1 MAKASPDSSPSLT
14 PCPTE
19 DSHDGIGTEPNP
31 FKVPE
36 DNNIFLMRNAEKTRR
51 KQEYQKELHLP
62 VHEKKTY
69 TGRMRARKSELRMK
83 LREGLG
89 EEEEEEEE
97 ESKANHTHT
106 TAQLLQD
113 TPACKM
119 IMIKDRNI
127 EKESIREFISKK
139 REMFYLE
146 HALTVKREEMAQL
159 EEVASREEKK
169 LMRAEKLL
177 EDDAVLFDS
186 FLKENDKNSVEAIK
200 IAEQETK
207 AKLEK
212 VAEIK
217 RITAKMVAIKS
228 DISKYED
235 TLQEYKLY
243 KDFLFKLSPLEWQEK
258 QREKNRRSPKPTSA
272 VDKRESEV
280 KSRETDRG
288 KKTPQSDRRKEKRSS
303 VGSRELPPVREG
315 RAPSRYSVKSTPQS
329 GRMYAEYTNMD
340 MNDFPC
346 AEEPELYFTEP
357 QQLLDLLSELEEQ
370 NLSLIQNMQETEEG
384 LEEFRQTME
393 QTRKNTE
400 HEADQL
406 KQQIEVMTGTIERE
420 KERTAELE
428 LKARL
433 FNFGKYK
440 AEEDDTLYALT
451 RKVEEVYRSCVG
463 DSEANL
469 SSLQMLTAIEGRL
482 GELLENVEMIPGD
495 RLAIAERAKE
505 KERRLSRMRDEKIYL
520 QKQHQEER
528 MKKAM
533 ERAQAEIKRTS
544 GRKLMPRSQPPVRK
558 LKNNQHDDIADKEKE
573 EHMYF
578 FT

>member
-1 MAKASPDSSPSLT
+1 MLSSVS
-14 PCPTE
+14 
-19 DSHDGIGTEPNP
+19 SNQKKSRDGIRTEPNP
-31 FKVPE
+31 FKMPE
-36 DNNIFLMRNAEKTRR
+36 DSNIFLLKNAEKAKR
-51 KQEYQKELHLP
+51 KQEYQKELSLP

-69 TGRMRARKSELRMK
+69 AGRMRARQAELRK
-83 LREGLG
+83 KVRDGLED
-89 EEEEEEEE
+89 EEEEK
-97 ESKANHTHT
+97 STTSRTHT
-106 TAQLLQD
+106 NGQLLQD
-113 TPACKM
+113 TPACKV

-146 HALTVKREEMAQL
+146 HALAVKREEIEQL

-169 LMRAEKLL
+169 LMRAEKML
-177 EDDAVLFDS
+177 EDDTMLFDS

-200 IAEQETK
+200 TAEQETK

-212 VAEIK
+212 MAEIK

-235 TLQEYKLY
+235 ILQEYKLY

-258 QREKNRRSPKPTSA
+258 QKEKNRRSPKPTSA
-272 VDKRESEV
+272 IDMTEREG
-280 KSRETDRG
+280 KSRETERG
-288 KKTPQSDRRKEKRSS
+288 KRTPQSDRCREKRSS
-303 VGSRELPPVREG
+303 VASRELPPVRE
-315 RAPSRYSVKSTPQS
+315 RKAPSRSSIKSAPQS
-329 GRMYAEYTNMD
+329 GKTSASETDSSEYE
-340 MNDFPC
+340 
-346 AEEPELYFTEP
+346 EEPELYFTEP

-370 NLSLIQNMQETEEG
+370 NLSLIQNSQETEEG
-384 LEEFRQTME
+384 LEEFRHTME
-393 QTRKNTE
+393 QTRKNME
-400 HEADQL
+400 HEASQL
-406 KQQIEVMTGTIERE
+406 KQQIDIMTETIQRE

-433 FNFGKYK
+433 FNFGQYK
-440 AEEDDTLYALT
+440 AEEDDTLNTLS
-451 RKVEEVYRSCVG
+451 RKVEEVYRSCIG

-469 SSLQMLTAIEGRL
+469 SALQMLTAIEGRL
-482 GELLENVEMIPGD
+482 GELLENVEMIPAD
-495 RLAIAERAKE
+495 RLAIAEKAKE
-505 KERRLSRMRDEKIYL
+505 KERRLRLRDEKIYL

-558 LKNNQHDDIADKEKE
+558 LKDNQHDDVADKEKE
-573 EHMYF
+573 EHLYF

>member
-1 MAKASPDSSPSLT
+1 MTLLCIAHKCT
-14 PCPTE
+14 PKLKCLLV
-19 DSHDGIGTEPNP
+19 SV
-31 FKVPE
+31 F
-36 DNNIFLMRNAEKTRR
+36 
-51 KQEYQKELHLP
+51 P
-62 VHEKKTY
+62 VTCFC
-69 TGRMRARKSELRMK
+69 SVL
-83 LREGLG
+83 
-89 EEEEEEEE
+89 
-97 ESKANHTHT
+97 
-106 TAQLLQD
+106 
-113 TPACKM
+113 
-119 IMIKDRNI
+119 DRNI
-127 EKESIREFISKK
+127 EKESIREFIDKK
-139 REMFYLE
+139 RKMFYLE
-146 HALTVKREEMAQL
+146 HALAVKREEIKQL
-159 EEVASREEKK
+159 EEVASHEEKK
-169 LMRAEKLL
+169 LMKAEKLL
-177 EDDAVLFDS
+177 EDDTILFDS

-217 RITAKMVAIKS
+217 KITAKMVAIKS

-243 KDFLFKLSPLEWQEK
+243 KDFLFKLSPPEWQEK
-258 QREKNRRSPKPTSA
+258 QREKNRRSPKTTSA
-272 VDKRESEV
+272 NEKRESE
-280 KSRETDRG
+280 ED
-288 KKTPQSDRRKEKRSS
+288 
-303 VGSRELPPVREG
+303 
-315 RAPSRYSVKSTPQS
+315 
-329 GRMYAEYTNMD
+329 
-340 MNDFPC
+340 
-346 AEEPELYFTEP
+346 PELYFTEP

-370 NLSLIQNMQETEEG
+370 NLSLIQNLQETEEG

-393 QTRKNTE
+393 QTRKNMD

-406 KQQIEVMTGTIERE
+406 KRQIDVMTETIQRE
-420 KERTAELE
+420 KERTTELE

-440 AEEDDTLYALT
+440 AEEDDTLNALS

-469 SSLQMLTAIEGRL
+469 STLQMLTAIEGRL
-482 GELLENVEMIPGD
+482 GELLENVEMIPSD
-495 RLAIAERAKE
+495 RLAIAEKAKE
-505 KERRLSRMRDEKIYL
+505 KERRLRLRDEKIYL

-533 ERAQAEIKRTS
+533 ERAQAEIKKTT

>member
-1 MAKASPDSSPSLT
+1 MLSSVSSVQKDSR
-14 PCPTE
+14 
-19 DSHDGIGTEPNP
+19 DGTRTDPNP
-31 FKVPE
+31 FKMPE
-36 DNNIFLMRNAEKTRR
+36 DNSIFLMRNAEKAWR
-51 KQEYQKELHLP
+51 KQEYQKQLCLP

-69 TGRMRARKSELRMK
+69 TGRMRARQTELRMK
-83 LREGLG
+83 LSEGLE

-97 ESKANHTHT
+97 ESNADHTHT
-106 TAQLLQD
+106 TVQLLQD
-113 TPACKM
+113 TPACKV

-127 EKESIREFISKK
+127 EKESIREFIDKK
-139 REMFYLE
+139 RKMFYLE
-146 HALTVKREEMAQL
+146 HALAVKREEIKQL
-159 EEVASREEKK
+159 EEVASHEEKK
-169 LMRAEKLL
+169 LMKAEKLL
-177 EDDAVLFDS
+177 EDDTILFDS

-217 RITAKMVAIKS
+217 KITAKMVAIKS

-243 KDFLFKLSPLEWQEK
+243 KDFLFKLSPPEWQEK
-258 QREKNRRSPKPTSA
+258 QREKNRRSPKTTSA
-272 VDKRESEV
+272 NEKRESEV

-288 KKTPQSDRRKEKRSS
+288 KKTPQSDRCREKRSS
-303 VGSRELPPVREG
+303 VGSRELPPREG
-315 RAPSRYSVKSTPQS
+315 RATSRHSVKSTPQS
-329 GRMYAEYTNMD
+329 GKISSISDTDSSEY
-340 MNDFPC
+340 
-346 AEEPELYFTEP
+346 EEDPELYFTEP

-370 NLSLIQNMQETEEG
+370 NLSLIQNLQETEEG

-393 QTRKNTE
+393 QTRKNMD

-406 KQQIEVMTGTIERE
+406 KRQIDVMTETIQRE
-420 KERTAELE
+420 KERTTELE

-440 AEEDDTLYALT
+440 AEEDDTLNALS

-469 SSLQMLTAIEGRL
+469 STLQMLTAIEGRL
-482 GELLENVEMIPGD
+482 GELLENVEMIPSD
-495 RLAIAERAKE
+495 RLAIAEKAKE
-505 KERRLSRMRDEKIYL
+505 KERRLRLRDEKIYL

-533 ERAQAEIKRTS
+533 ERAQAEIKKTT

>member
-1 MAKASPDSSPSLT
+1 MLSSVSSVQKDSR
-14 PCPTE
+14 
-19 DSHDGIGTEPNP
+19 DGTRTEPNP
-31 FKVPE
+31 FKMPK
-36 DNNIFLMRNAEKTRR
+36 DNSIFLMRNAEKARR
-51 KQEYQKELHLP
+51 KQEYQKELCRP

-69 TGRMRARKSELRMK
+69 TGRMRARQSELRMK
-83 LREGLG
+83 LREGL
-89 EEEEEEEE
+89 EEEEEE
-97 ESKANHTHT
+97 ESNANRTHT
-106 TAQLLQD
+106 TVQLLQD
-113 TPACKM
+113 TPACKVV
-119 IMIKDRNI
+119 MIKDRNI
-127 EKESIREFISKK
+127 EKESIREFIDKK

-146 HALTVKREEMAQL
+146 HALAVKREEIKQL
-159 EEVASREEKK
+159 EEVASHEEKK
-169 LMRAEKLL
+169 LIRAEKLL
-177 EDDAVLFDS
+177 EDDTILFDS

-243 KDFLFKLSPLEWQEK
+243 KDFLFKLSPAEWQEK

-272 VDKRESEV
+272 NEKRESEV

-288 KKTPQSDRRKEKRSS
+288 KKTPQSDRRREKRSS
-303 VGSRELPPVREG
+303 VGSRELPPREG
-315 RAPSRYSVKSTPQS
+315 RAPSRHSVKSTPQS
-329 GRMYAEYTNMD
+329 GKMSSASETDSSEYE
-340 MNDFPC
+340 
-346 AEEPELYFTEP
+346 EEPELYFTEP

-370 NLSLIQNMQETEEG
+370 NLSLIQNLQETEEG

-393 QTRKNTE
+393 QTRKNME

-406 KQQIEVMTGTIERE
+406 KRQIDVMTETIQRE

-433 FNFGKYK
+433 FNFGQYK
-440 AEEDDTLYALT
+440 AEEDDTLNTLS

-469 SSLQMLTAIEGRL
+469 STLQMLTAIEGRL
-482 GELLENVEMIPGD
+482 GELLENVEMIPSD
-495 RLAIAERAKE
+495 RLAIAEKAKE
-505 KERRLSRMRDEKIYL
+505 KERRVRLRDEKIYL

-533 ERAQAEIKRTS
+533 ERAQAEIKKTT
-544 GRKLMPRSQPPVRK
+544 GRKLMPRSQPPIRK
-558 LKNNQHDDIADKEKE
+558 LQNNQHDDIADKEKE